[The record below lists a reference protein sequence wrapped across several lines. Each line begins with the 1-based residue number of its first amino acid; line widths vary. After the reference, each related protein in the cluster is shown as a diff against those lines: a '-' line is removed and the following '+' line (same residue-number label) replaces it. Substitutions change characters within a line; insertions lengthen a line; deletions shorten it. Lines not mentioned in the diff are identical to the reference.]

1 MKRKSTQAFIFTII
15 LLLGTWTF
23 VRFVGK
29 DRPSPFARG
38 PSSLQ
43 NENDQLTWKEY
54 ISTKIQIVPSEDSV
68 LLNLFVEGHDICE
81 LWKSLE
87 VTFRAEGIAYSG
99 EPSRLRQVSTCLDLG
114 FSQMWPR
121 QLMKDNEGIQKIGHF
136 EDEPDE
142 WGLES
147 FVLMGPHGTLR
158 LSGVEIF
165 RNSGVIFLI
174 QSNNSR

>member
-1 MKRKSTQAFIFTII
+1 MKRKSTQALLITII

-29 DRPSPFARG
+29 DKPSPFARG

-43 NENDQLTWKEY
+43 NENDHQTWKEY
-54 ISTKIQIVPSEDSV
+54 IATKIQIVSKEETVS
-68 LLNLFVEGHDICE
+68 LNLYVEGHDICE
-81 LWKSLE
+81 LWKSVE

-99 EPSRLRQVSTCLDLG
+99 EPSRLRQVSSCQDLG
-114 FSQMWPR
+114 FTQTWPR
-121 QLMKDNEGIQKIGHF
+121 QLMVDNVGIQKIGHF
-136 EDEPDE
+136 EDEPEE

-165 RNSGVIFLI
+165 QNTGALFLI
-174 QSNNSR
+174 QTRNSR